1 MELETRNP
9 YDGKIVSKIKI
20 TGENEAMDIFK
31 NSRKEQKS
39 WSKNLESRIS
49 YMKDVLIPNLSKGK
63 LELADLMSK
72 EMGKSITQ
80 SVAEIDKTIKM
91 IEYFVSNAHDFLSD
105 EIIPTEAKK
114 SYISFEPLGVIFLI
128 MPWNYP
134 LWQVSRAAIPAMLAG
149 NSIVL
154 KHASIVSGS
163 SKKIE
168 EIFDTPQFKTVI
180 VKGSSALDLIKYSDG
195 VSFTGSTNVGRE
207 IYIESGKNIKKV
219 VLELGGSDPFIVL
232 KSADLKVAAH
242 NAAMGRLQNNGQS
255 CIASKRFL
263 VHDSIYNDF
272 RKELEEAFM
281 KIKTGNQMDP
291 ETYLGPVSS
300 DSQSEILRGQL
311 NQLKSVGK
319 ITSYGNGHGNLI
331 PPTIADLNTAYNE
344 EVFGPIA
351 LLRKFRTREEAL
363 NISNEIEFGLGASIW
378 GDPEEAESYIEGI
391 ESGMV
396 FVNKIVASDPRL
408 PFGGVKKSGVG
419 RELSRYGMLE
429 FTNKK
434 TVWIQNQK

>member
-9 YDGKIVSKIKI
+9 YDGKIVSKVKI
-20 TGENEAMDIFK
+20 TEENNAKDIFK
-31 NSRKEQKS
+31 NSKKEQKS
-39 WSKNLESRIS
+39 WAKDLENRIA
-49 YMKDVLIPNLSKGK
+49 YMKDILIPNMLKAK
-63 LELADLMSK
+63 KELAELMSM

-80 SVAEIDKTIKM
+80 SIAEIDKTVKM
-91 IEYFVSNAHDFLSD
+91 IEYFISNAHDFLSD
-105 EIIPTEAKK
+105 EVISTEAKR
-114 SYISFEPLGVIFLI
+114 SYVSFEPLGVIFLI

-168 EIFDTPQFKTVI
+168 EIFDSPLFKTVI

-195 VSFTGSTNVGRE
+195 VSFTGSTNVGRQ
-207 IYIESGKNIKKV
+207 IYMESAKNIRKV

-232 KSADLKVAAH
+232 KSADLKFAAH
-242 NAAMGRLQNNGQS
+242 NAALGRLQNNGQS
-255 CIASKRFL
+255 CIASKRFI
-263 VHDSIYNDF
+263 VNESIYNDF
-272 RKELEEAFM
+272 RKELENAFARI
-281 KIKTGNQMDP
+281 KIGNQMDP

-300 DSQSEILRGQL
+300 DSQSEILREQI
-311 NQLKSVGK
+311 NQLKSLGK
-319 ITSYGNGHGNLI
+319 ITSYGDDHGNMI
-331 PPTIADLNTAYNE
+331 PPTIADLNSPYNE

-351 LLRKFRTREEAL
+351 LLRKFRTPEEAL
-363 NISNEIEFGLGASIW
+363 GIANEIEFGLGASIW
-378 GDPEEAESYIEGI
+378 GDPEEADSYITGI

-419 RELSRYGMLE
+419 RELSRHGLLE

-434 TVWIQNQK
+434 TVWIQDQK

>member
-72 EMGKSITQ
+72 EMGKSIKQ

>member
-1 MELETRNP
+1 MELETINP

-20 TGENEAMDIFK
+20 TGENEARNIFK
-31 NSRKEQKS
+31 NSRKEQKL
-39 WSKNLESRIS
+39 WSKNLENRIS
-49 YMKDVLIPNLSKGK
+49 YMKDVLIPNLSKTK
-63 LELADLMSK
+63 EELAELMSM
-72 EMGKSITQ
+72 EMGKSIIQ

-91 IEYFVSNAHDFLSD
+91 IEYFVSSAHDFLSD
-105 EIIPTEAKK
+105 EMIPTEAKK
-114 SYISFEPLGVIFLI
+114 SYVSFEPLGVIFLI

-149 NSIVL
+149 NSVVL

-207 IYIESGKNIKKV
+207 IYMESAKNIKKV

-232 KSADLKVAAH
+232 KSADLKFAAH

-255 CIASKRFL
+255 CIASKRFI

-281 KIKTGNQMDP
+281 RIKTGNQMDP

-300 DSQSEILRGQL
+300 DSQSEILREQL
-311 NQLKSVGK
+311 KQLKSLGK
-319 ITSYGNGHGNLI
+319 ITSYGNDHGNLI

-351 LLRKFRTREEAL
+351 LLRRFRTREEAL
-363 NISNEIEFGLGASIW
+363 NICNEIEFGLGASIW

-419 RELSRYGMLE
+419 RELSRYGMIE

>member
-134 LWQVSRAAIPAMLAG
+134 LWQVSRAAIPAMLVG

-263 VHDSIYNDF
+263 VDDSIYNDF

-300 DSQSEILRGQL
+300 DSQSEILREQL

>member
-419 RELSRYGMLE
+419 RELARYGMLE

>member
-72 EMGKSITQ
+72 EMGKSIKQ

-134 LWQVSRAAIPAMLAG
+134 LWQVSRAAIPAMLVG

-180 VKGSSALDLIKYSDG
+180 VKGSSALGLIKYSDG

-300 DSQSEILRGQL
+300 DSQSEILREQL
-311 NQLKSVGK
+311 NQLKSAGK

>member
-20 TGENEAMDIFK
+20 TGENEAMDVFK

-72 EMGKSITQ
+72 EMGKSIKQ

-180 VKGSSALDLIKYSDG
+180 VKGSSALGLIKYSDG

>member
-72 EMGKSITQ
+72 EMGKSIKQ

-180 VKGSSALDLIKYSDG
+180 VKGSSALGLIKYSDG